1 MTRIL
6 ADLPDEDI
14 RWLDSVA
21 AESGRSRAA
30 LLREAVGAFRTESTD
45 WIERGFGLWTRHGA
59 GRDGDD
65 FEEAVRPD
73 WSTLDD
79 DADQP
84 QP

>member
-14 RWLDSVA
+14 KWLDGLA

-30 LLREAVGAFRTESTD
+30 LLRDAVSSFRTESTD

-65 FEEAVRPD
+65 FEDAVRPR
-73 WSTLDD
+73 WTIL
-79 DADQP
+79 ANP
-84 QP
+84 GAPEA

>member
-14 RWLDSVA
+14 KWLDSIA
-21 AESGRSRAA
+21 AETGRSRAA
-30 LLREAVGAFRTESTD
+30 LLREAVSAFRTENTD
-45 WIERGFGLWTRHGA
+45 WIERGCGLWMRHGG

-65 FEEAVRPD
+65 FEEAARPG

-79 DADQP
+79 PA
-84 QP
+84 